1 MISFEILRQSKKSR
15 ARLGRLTTPHGIVQT
30 PTLVPVATQG
40 VIKTLWS
47 EQVELTK
54 SQMLI
59 ANTFHLHERPGEKVI
74 KAAGGLHKFMN
85 WSHPIMTDSAGYQVF
100 SFGFGKDLGVG
111 KIMKGRPSKMLDTKA
126 QPRNIKIT
134 DEGVEFCSHLDGRKL
149 FIGPRESIRIQEKLG
164 ADIMLAFDE
173 CTPPQAG
180 SSYTKKSLERTHAWA
195 NMSLQ
200 SRRTKQALY
209 GIVQGGKYERLRRVS
224 AQFIG
229 GTKVAGGFDGFAIGG
244 EFGSD
249 KKTMSTMVGWCLDEL
264 PVDKPRHLLG
274 IGQLEDLPIVI
285 KAGVDTFDCIVPT
298 HYARRGIAFTR
309 RGRLDLG
316 KAMFLRDARAIDA
329 TCQCFV
335 CARYTR
341 RYLTHLF
348 RAREISAMGL
358 VTFHNLHL
366 FNTIIE
372 EIREKIADGT
382 F

>member
-1 MISFEILRQSKKSR
+1 MISFEVLRQSKKSR
-15 ARLGRLTTPHGIVQT
+15 ARLGRLTTPHGVVET
-30 PTLVPVATQG
+30 PTLVPVATQA

-54 SQMLI
+54 SQLLI
-59 ANTFHLHERPGEKVI
+59 ANTFHLHERPGERVI
-74 KAAGGLHKFMN
+74 KSAGGLHKFMN
-85 WSHPIMTDSAGYQVF
+85 WNHPIMTDSAGYQVF

-111 KIMKGRPSKMLDTKA
+111 KIAKKRPDTLLKTSA
-126 QPRNIKIT
+126 QPSNIKIT

-149 FIGPRESIRIQEKLG
+149 FIGPKESIRIQESLG

-180 SSYTKKSLERTHAWA
+180 AAYTKNSLARTHDWAEKSLRA
-195 NMSLQ
+195 
-200 SRRTKQALY
+200 RRTKQALY
-209 GIVQGGKYERLRRVS
+209 GIVQGGKYERLRRAS
-224 AQFIG
+224 AQFVG
-229 GTKVAGGFDGFAIGG
+229 KTKVAGGFDGYAIGG

-264 PVDKPRHLLG
+264 PADKPRHLLG
-274 IGQLEDLPIVI
+274 IGHLEDLPIVI
-285 KAGVDTFDCIVPT
+285 KAGIDTFDCIVPT

-316 KAMFLRDARAIDA
+316 KAIFLRDARAIDPSC
-329 TCQCFV
+329 TCFV
-335 CARYTR
+335 CDRYTR
-341 RYLTHLF
+341 QYLSHLF
-348 RAREISAMGL
+348 RAREISAMSL

-366 FNTIIE
+366 FHTIIE
-372 EIREKIADGT
+372 EIREKIAAGS